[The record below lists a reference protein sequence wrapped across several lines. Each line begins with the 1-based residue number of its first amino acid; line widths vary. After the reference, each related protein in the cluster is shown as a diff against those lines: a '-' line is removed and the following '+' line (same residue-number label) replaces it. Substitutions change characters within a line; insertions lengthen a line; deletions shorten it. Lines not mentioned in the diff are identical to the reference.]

1 MSFLGSGLA
10 SVIANREVYEYV
22 THTVRTTTYVCPT
35 STSIP
40 TALQT
45 STGSGNGA
53 SNSTQDSGTS
63 LEPSTYYDID
73 LTDLNNLVPS
83 DNTQLYYTPNGT
95 FSEGPPDHL
104 G

>member
-1 MSFLGSGLA
+1 MSFFGSGLA
-10 SVIANREVYEYV
+10 SVIANRGTYEYV
-22 THTVRTTTYVCPT
+22 THTVRATTYVYST

-40 TALQT
+40 TALPT
-45 STGSGNGA
+45 STGSGNGV

-63 LEPSTYYDID
+63 LEPSTYYSTD

-83 DNTQLYYTPNGT
+83 YNTQLYSTPNGT
-95 FSEGPPDHL
+95 FSDGPPDLL